1 MQMKL
6 KQADIN
12 NNWCKVG
19 KYMMVTKLV
28 QCRQVHGLQLE
39 QANEMKLEQLSQLVN
54 EILLVKS
61 RLHKL
66 K

>member
-1 MQMKL
+1 MQMEI

-28 QCRQVHGLQLE
+28 QCRQVHGLQLQ
-39 QANEMKLEQLSQLVN
+39 QANEMLKCASRTVN
-54 EILLVKS
+54 EYETGAIKPTC
-61 RLHKL
+61 
-66 K
+66 